1 MQTKDL
7 TDQEQLLLDLLDISC
22 ETLVIPEGI
31 TYIDRDTLGWFNNF
45 TSIEI
50 PSTVVKIDRD
60 AFIRHKALEY
70 IKVSPDN
77 PMYDSRND
85 CNAIIE
91 TETNKL
97 IVPSLNTI
105 VPDDVDVDPEGD
117 LDYGTLNAGWEL
129 LYLAQHGLTYDDSG
143 TLVVNMPTSDQLLMV
158 LDWVRP
164 TSIAFNADV
173 YGAAC
178 EDYWWWCRDL
188 ETIYIG
194 KDVKIIEVPTFVM
207 AYNLESIV
215 VSPENELF
223 DSRDGCN
230 AIIETSTDTLVL
242 GCTNTVI
249 PEGIKNIRMF
259 SCSGDEIKLP
269 DSVQVIEDYAFYEC
283 ENLHHINI
291 PDGMIKIGFDAFY
304 KCIFYDDVIVPDSV
318 VEIGDGAFF
327 GLGAEVQLPERF
339 AGQEDRIFGS
349 SEDVEDYFWDSL
361 K

>member
-31 TYIDRDTLGWFNNF
+31 TYIDRDILGWFNNF

-50 PSTVVKIDRD
+50 PSTVVRIDRD

-77 PMYDSRND
+77 PVYDSRND

-97 IVPSLNTI
+97 IVPSMNTI

-117 LDYGTLNAGWEL
+117 LDYGTLNAAWDL

-207 AYNLESIV
+207 AYNLKSIV

-259 SCSGDEIKLP
+259 SCSGAEIKLP

-283 ENLHHINI
+283 ENLRHINI
-291 PDGMIKIGFDAFY
+291 PDGMIKIGVDAFY

-327 GLGAEVQLPERF
+327 GLGPEVQLPERF

-349 SEDVEDYFWDSL
+349 SEEVEDYFWDSL